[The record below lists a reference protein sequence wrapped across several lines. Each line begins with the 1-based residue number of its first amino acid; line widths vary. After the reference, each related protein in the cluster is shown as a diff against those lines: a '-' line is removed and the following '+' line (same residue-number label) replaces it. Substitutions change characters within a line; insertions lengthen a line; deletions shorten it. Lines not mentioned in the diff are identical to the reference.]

1 MDATETKVING
12 LFHVKQK
19 PPQEVVM
26 NTRTTLIVTI
36 LLSLGLAL
44 AGTLLAPQMTPP
56 YAIHWNARG
65 AADGTGGTFEAL
77 YLLPLMLLG
86 TAMLLLVLPRL
97 DPMRTARLNY
107 PMVNS
112 FVLLLALFQAYLHAL
127 TLAWNLGYRFN
138 MNQLL
143 IPAMGLMFLY
153 IGFLIEK
160 AQPNW
165 FVGIRTPW
173 TLSNTQVWEKTH
185 RLGGKLFK
193 LSGLLALLGVL
204 FPGAVMWLVLI
215 PILAASAVTIL
226 YSYIVF
232 RQIERSVS

>member
-1 MDATETKVING
+1 
-12 LFHVKQK
+12 
-19 PPQEVVM
+19 M

-44 AGTLLAPQMTPP
+44 AGMLLQPQMAQP
-56 YAIHWNARG
+56 YAIHWNAQG
-65 AADGTGGTFEAL
+65 EADGTGGIFEAL
-77 YLLPLMLLG
+77 YLLPVMILG
-86 TAMLLLVLPRL
+86 IAVLLLVLPRL

-112 FVLLLALFQAYLHAL
+112 FVLLMALFMAYLHVL

-143 IPAMGLMFLY
+143 IPGMGLMFIY

-160 AQPNW
+160 AKPNW

-173 TLSNTQVWEKTH
+173 TLSNTLVWEKTH
-185 RLGGKLFK
+185 LLGGKLFK
-193 LSGLLALLGVL
+193 LSGIAAMLGII
-204 FPGAVMWLVLI
+204 FPSVAIWLVLV
-215 PILAASAVTIL
+215 PTLAASAVTII

-232 RQIERSVS
+232 RKIERSVS